1 MVELIENKNEPQ
13 TPGIFLIGMEVE
25 DMDKT
30 AAELIDKG
38 AEFTR
43 WPMEVG
49 DGAKL
54 TFLTA
59 PNGVEIELNPH

>member
-13 TPGIFLIGMEVE
+13 MPGIFLIGMEVE

-30 AAELIDKG
+30 AAELIDHG
-38 AEFTR
+38 AVFTR
-43 WPMEVG
+43 GPMEVG

-54 TFLTA
+54 AF
-59 PNGVEIELNPH
+59 